1 MRRVNVDGAP
11 HGVIWTH
18 APRVAAAMAEF
29 LEEEKESSA
38 VTPVSATVAMMN
50 LWQTEMLAGNCANA
64 ALVYTETGVLTVV
77 GTAYTGRAEIE
88 GFFAAFAAGATNVG
102 YTITSVG
109 TDTYSGVYDFGAA
122 GLFDYVINLAPGT
135 ADIVR
140 EVVTAHPCPGT
151 RCMGTC
157 ADYGCPVSLHAV
169 AVTVRHAVMIVLHH

>member
-1 MRRVNVDGAP
+1 MGADL
-11 HGVIWTH
+11 
-18 APRVAAAMAEF
+18 AMFTTAHKVVTMLLMSTAF
-29 LEEEKESSA
+29 TASA
-38 VTPVSATVAMMN
+38 DPVVTMMD
-50 LWQTEMLAGNCANA
+50 LWQTEMLAENFANA
-64 ALVYTETGVLTVV
+64 AMVYTETGSTLTV
-77 GTAYTGRAEIE
+77 GGIEYAGRDEIE
-88 GFFAAFAAGATNVG
+88 GFFAAFAPGATAVG

-122 GLFDYVINLAPGT
+122 GTFDYVINLAPGT

-140 EVVTAHPCPGT
+140 EVVTARPCPGT